1 MIASSFAKQYGIR
14 LRTVDDMSWS
24 EFCSLLAG
32 IMPETPLG
40 NIVSIRAEKD
50 PKAIRNFSKEQKRV
64 RNEWTLKRNEK
75 LRSDPVAYNNYISN
89 LQSFF
94 ANTFGKEGDK

>member
-1 MIASSFAKQYGIR
+1 
-14 LRTVDDMSWS
+14 MSWS

-40 NIVSIRAEKD
+40 NIVSVRAEKD
-50 PKAIRNFSKEQKRV
+50 PKVIKGFTKEQRKV
-64 RNEWTLKRNEK
+64 RNDWILKRNEK

-89 LQSFF
+89 LQNFF